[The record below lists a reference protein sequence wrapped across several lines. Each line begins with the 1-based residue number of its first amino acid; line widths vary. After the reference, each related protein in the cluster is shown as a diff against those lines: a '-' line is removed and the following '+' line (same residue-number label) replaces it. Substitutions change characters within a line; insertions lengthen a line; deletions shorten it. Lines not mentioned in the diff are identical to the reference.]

1 MPLTRTEKWINKDLE
16 NRRKTGVLKGPECVI
31 TRIKPASGK
40 KGPRYVLEGDG
51 KEYIKMNS
59 NSYLG
64 LSLNKEV
71 IKSEEKNAEKFGAG
85 PGAVR
90 FINGTFKT
98 HVELERKLAGFH
110 KREAAMIFSSA
121 YAANCG
127 VTAPLISEDT
137 AVLSDAL
144 NHNSI
149 INAVKLSRP
158 KEKRI
163 YAHLD
168 MDGLEK
174 HLKELRGTCR
184 RAVIISDG
192 VFSMRGDYPDMEKMV
207 SIARRYDTDFEE
219 GVLTIID
226 DSHGIG
232 AYGKTGRGTCEVTG
246 EYGVD
251 IITSTL
257 GKALGVN
264 GGYVVSDSKVIE
276 YLRETAPL
284 YIYSNPITPAEA
296 GAALKSLEILDS
308 PKGRKMLSYLSGLTA
323 YFKQGLMDL
332 GYEII
337 DGRHPIVPLMVR
349 DTHKTIRLTDYL
361 RNKGILGVG
370 LKYPVVPKGDECI
383 RFQVSCS
390 HTKHDINYVMN
401 VLAEYKKENPL

>member
-1 MPLTRTEKWINKDLE
+1 MPLNKTKKWILE
-16 NRRKTGVLKGPECVI
+16 KLDILERDGVLKGAESVI
-31 TRIKPASGK
+31 THIKPASGK
-40 KGPRYVLEGDG
+40 KGPRYILEGDRR
-51 KEYIKMNS
+51 EYIKMNS

-71 IKSEEKNAEKFGAG
+71 IKNEEKTAEKFGAG

-90 FINGTFKT
+90 FINGTFKP
-98 HVELERKLAGFH
+98 HIELEKKLAKFH
-110 KREAAMIFSSA
+110 KKEAGMLFSSA
-121 YAANCG
+121 YTANCG
-127 VTAPLISEDT
+127 IISPLISEDT
-137 AVLSDAL
+137 AILSDAL

-149 INAVKLSRP
+149 INAVRLSRP

-168 MDGLEK
+168 LNAMEK
-174 HLKELRGTCR
+174 HIRELKGTCR
-184 RAVIISDG
+184 RVVIISDG
-192 VFSMRGDYPDMEKMV
+192 VFSMRGDYPDLKKMV
-207 SIARRYDTDFEE
+207 SIAKKYDGDFEE

-232 AYGKTGRGTCEVTG
+232 AYGETGRGTCEVTG

-264 GGYVVSDSKVIE
+264 GGYAVSDSIVIE

-284 YIYSNPITPAEA
+284 YIYSNPITPSEA
-296 GAALKSLEILDS
+296 SAGIKSLEILDS
-308 PKGRKMLSYLSGLTA
+308 PKGRKMLSYLSELTS
-323 YFKQGLMDL
+323 YFKQELKNL

-337 DGRHPIVPLMVR
+337 DGKHPIVPVMIR
-349 DTHKTIRLTDYL
+349 DTRETIRLTEYL
-361 RNKGILGVG
+361 SNNGILGVG

-390 HTKHDINYVMN
+390 HTQQDIEYVLN
-401 VLAEYKKENPL
+401 VLSKYKQENPL